1 MVFSNGGT
9 IAMEKRKSARVD
21 ASQDMKGKLL
31 NVVSFVA
38 NNLSLDGINLVSY
51 FQPVVGSPYKIYLI
65 HGHDGIQQDFEIE
78 ITRAEVAVFDTNK
91 YASLPP
97 GLLFSIGA
105 RFRNLSEKQKD
116 FLVSFM
122 KKKSGGPD
130 EGFIS
135 KDKVK
140 PGS

>member
-1 MVFSNGGT
+1 
-9 IAMEKRKSARVD
+9 MEKRKSTRFDV
-21 ASQDMKGKLL
+21 SQEMKGKLL

-38 NNLSLDGINLVSY
+38 NNISSEGINLVSN
-51 FQPVVGSPYKIYLI
+51 FQPVIGSVYKIYLI
-65 HGHDGIQQDFEIE
+65 HSRDNRQQEFEIE
-78 ITRAEVAVFDTNK
+78 INRAEVASFDSRK

-105 RFRNLSEKQKD
+105 RFKNNSEKQKA

-122 KKKSGGPD
+122 KAKPDGGD

-135 KDKVK
+135 KDKVQ

>member
-1 MVFSNGGT
+1 
-9 IAMEKRKSARVD
+9 MEKRKSARFDV
-21 ASQDMKGKLL
+21 SQEMKGKLL

-38 NNLSLDGINLVSY
+38 DNISSEGINLVSN
-51 FQPVVGSPYKIYLI
+51 FQPVIGSIYKIFLV
-65 HGHDGIQQDFEIE
+65 HSRDNLQQEFEIE
-78 ITRAEVAVFDTNK
+78 INRAEVASFDSQK
-91 YASLPP
+91 YTSLPP

-105 RFRNLSEKQKD
+105 RFKNNSEKQKA

-122 KKKSGGPD
+122 KTKPKGGD

-135 KDKVK
+135 KDKVQ

>member
-1 MVFSNGGT
+1 
-9 IAMEKRKSARVD
+9 MEKRKSARVD

-38 NNLSLDGINLVSY
+38 NNISLDGINLVSN
-51 FQPVVGSPYKIYLI
+51 FQPVIGSVYKIYLI
-65 HGHDGIQQDFEIE
+65 NARDGRQQDFEIE
-78 ITRAEVAVFDTNK
+78 INRAEVAAFDSKK
-91 YASLPP
+91 YASLSP

-105 RFRNLSEKQKD
+105 RFKNTNEKQNEY
-116 FLVSFM
+116 LVSFM
-122 KKKSGGPD
+122 KRKSSGPD

>member
-1 MVFSNGGT
+1 
-9 IAMEKRKSARVD
+9 MEKRKSARID

-31 NVVSFVA
+31 NVVSILV
-38 NNLSLDGINLVSY
+38 NNVSIDGINLVSNL
-51 FQPVVGSPYKIYLI
+51 QPLIGSSYKIFLI
-65 HGHDGIQQDFEIE
+65 RNRDGGQQDFEIE
-78 ITRAEVAVFDTNK
+78 ITRAEVTAVDSKK
-91 YASLPP
+91 YAYLPD

-105 RFRNLSEKQKD
+105 RFKNMNEKQKD

-122 KKKSGGPD
+122 KRKSAGPD

-135 KDKVK
+135 KDRIK